1 MAAHLFNES
10 GQMQEVDIPDIFD
23 VLVGGEDESAVKLLL
38 GFSAEDEAA
47 VALMTEGGG
56 GGLSIAP
63 GIHEIKF
70 YHIFSLKKLVISKIE
85 FGSKSYKFQYFRC
98 CQHVFRWKSI
108 NTIWHWKLK

>member
-23 VLVGGEDESAVKLLL
+23 VLAGGEDESAVKLLL

-47 VALMTEGGG
+47 VALMSETGG

-63 GIHEIKF
+63 GSQNLVF
-70 YHIFSLKKLVISKIE
+70 YLNWV
-85 FGSKSYKFQYFRC
+85 G
-98 CQHVFRWKSI
+98 
-108 NTIWHWKLK
+108 

>member
-23 VLVGGEDESAVKLLL
+23 VLAGGEDESAVKLLL

-47 VALMTEGGG
+47 VALMSETGGG

-63 GIHEIKF
+63 GSQNLVF
-70 YHIFSLKKLVISKIE
+70 YLNWV
-85 FGSKSYKFQYFRC
+85 G
-98 CQHVFRWKSI
+98 
-108 NTIWHWKLK
+108 